1 MKTANAMQLKTRIK
15 AHAKELGVSPQ
26 LMMQDYLL
34 ERLLERLS
42 LSTWRKSVILKGG
55 MLIGSLVG
63 VESRVTKDLDA
74 TIRGF
79 TLTHESAEIAFR
91 EICSVEI
98 DDDISFEFLRT
109 EDIRETDD
117 YPGIR
122 VFLKANYAP
131 MSVPLSVDV
140 TTGDAITPAAV
151 EYGYP
156 LMFDERVIRVMAYPV
171 ETVMAEKLETV
182 ISRGVA
188 NTRPRDYYDVYKL
201 WVTRGE
207 TIDAAVLIRAL
218 KATCEKRGSTGVV
231 CRYED
236 VMDEVL
242 ADDQMAARWN
252 AYARDYS
259 YARGITIE
267 QCCRAVRHIMELIT
281 QSGSPSQ

>member
-1 MKTANAMQLKTRIK
+1 MKTANAMQLKARIK
-15 AHAKELGVSPQ
+15 ARAKELGVSPQ

-42 LSTWRKSVILKGG
+42 LSAWRESVILKGG

-63 VESRVTKDLDA
+63 VESRVTKDLDT
-74 TIRGF
+74 TISGF

-91 EICSVEI
+91 EICSVEV

-140 TTGDAITPAAV
+140 TTGDAITPDAV

-201 WVTRGE
+201 WMTRGE
-207 TIDAAVLIRAL
+207 TIDTAVLIRAL
-218 KATCEKRGSTGVV
+218 GATCEKRGSAEAMR
-231 CRYED
+231 RYGE

-242 ADDQMAARWN
+242 ADGQMAARWN
-252 AYARDYS
+252 AYTKNYS
-259 YARGITIE
+259 YARDVSLE
-267 QCCRAVRHIMELIT
+267 QCCRTVRHIMELV
-281 QSGSPSQ
+281 SKLA